1 MIIDPA
7 KIAKKY
13 IDEVSKEIVAKKLN
27 INMLGLIATK
37 DKPSIS
43 YAKATQKKFADV
55 GINYDLRRVARL
67 ELEQVI
73 YEANRNPL
81 IHGIFIY
88 FPVFDNQQDNYL
100 RNQVDYRKDIEAGSL
115 YWTQK
120 LYTNDRLAD
129 KNSSKKALL
138 PCTPL
143 AIIKLLTEIG
153 GYSNHCKPLENKKV
167 TIFNR
172 SEVIGRPLAV
182 MMSNDGAKVYSFD
195 INGPLL
201 FENAMPSE
209 TNISRL
215 EALHESQIVITGVP
229 NNNFALIKPGEIN
242 DGAICVN
249 FSSVN
254 NFSKDISTKT
264 DTFIPRIG
272 PMTVAMCMR
281 NVLRLYQNYQEQ
293 ANA

>member
-7 KIAKKY
+7 AIANKY
-13 IDEVSKEIVAKKLN
+13 IDEVSKEVLEKGLK

-43 YAKATQKKFADV
+43 YARATQKKFSDV
-55 GINYDLRRVARL
+55 GIHYDLKRIARL

-73 YEANRNPL
+73 AKANNNPL

-129 KNSSKKALL
+129 KNTSKKALL

-143 AIIKLLTEIG
+143 AIVKLLAEIG
-153 GYSNHCKPLENKKV
+153 GYSDHLQPLKNKKV

-172 SEVIGRPLAV
+172 SEVIGRPLAM
-182 MMSNDGAKVYSFD
+182 MMSNDGAQVYSFD
-195 INGPLL
+195 IKGPLL
-201 FENAMPSE
+201 FEQAIPSE
-209 TNISRL
+209 INISRA
-215 EALHESQIVITGVP
+215 EALRESQIVITGVP
-229 NNNFALIKPGEIN
+229 NKNFAAIKSEEISDGTICINFSSINNFA
-242 DGAICVN
+242 A
-249 FSSVN
+249 
-254 NFSKDISTKT
+254 DITTKAT
-264 DTFIPRIG
+264 IFVPKIG

-281 NVLRLYQNYQEQ
+281 NVLRLYQNYHEQ
-293 ANA
+293 TNE

>member
-55 GINYDLRRVARL
+55 GINYDLQRVARL

-73 YEANRNPL
+73 DEANKNPL

-120 LYTNDRLAD
+120 LYTNDRLAH

-153 GYSNHCKPLENKKV
+153 GYSSHAKPLKNKKV

-264 DTFIPRIG
+264 DIFIPRIG